1 MPFYIEK
8 YSDGSQFSMTESMAI
23 LRHLGRKY
31 SLYGDGSIQHMAK
44 VDMLVDVAVELRL
57 IFVNLTYFGDV
68 EKEKSDY
75 FKKTGLKFFEVSSIV
90 IRRVSLGGG
99 GGGGGGGLFDGRG
112 FWGPTKSRV
121 QKDPSFLKTPK

>member
-90 IRRVSLGGG
+90 IRRVSLGVGG
-99 GGGGGGGLFDGRG
+99 GGVG
-112 FWGPTKSRV
+112 
-121 QKDPSFLKTPK
+121 SFRR